1 MKSKVTFAAI
11 ALCFALSSQSFGV
24 DLLDRMLGG
33 SGCGCDTSCCATP
46 EPSCGCDG
54 IGMLRGRFF
63 NRGCCDNACDN
74 GCAAKPACDSCGN
87 GCGNACGNGCGC
99 RPKLLSFNVKC
110 LSIPVIVPKIC
121 LPKIQLPR
129 PCLRSCCDSGC
140 GNGCAASGNGCC
152 AKAEPACGA
161 DNACKPACKPACNPC
176 CRVGLL
182 DRIKARMAA
191 MRCCKKSCC
200 DSGCDSGCKK
210 AATCGCEPAC
220 GSDYSAPANKKEAP
234 KPEASNDTATALPP
248 APVVDP
254 AAFGGVKAQ
263 RISDIN

>member
-24 DLLDRMLGG
+24 DLLTRMLGG

-63 NRGCCDNACDN
+63 NRGCCDNACDK

-87 GCGNACGNGCGC
+87 GCGHNACC
-99 RPKLLSFNVKC
+99 RPKLLSFDVKC
-110 LSIPVIVPKIC
+110 LSIPVVVPKIC

-129 PCLRSCCDSGC
+129 PCLRSCCDKGC
-140 GNGCAASGNGCC
+140 DSGCC

-161 DNACKPACKPACNPC
+161 DKCCKPKCCKPKCCKPKCCKPKCCCSLLDRIRARMAAARCCKPAC
-176 CRVGLL
+176 
-182 DRIKARMAA
+182 DS
-191 MRCCKKSCC
+191 SCC
-200 DSGCDSGCKK
+200 DKGCKKK

-220 GSDYSAPANKKEAP
+220 GSEYSNGENKKDAP
-234 KPEASNDTATALPP
+234 KPEAAKETASTAVPP